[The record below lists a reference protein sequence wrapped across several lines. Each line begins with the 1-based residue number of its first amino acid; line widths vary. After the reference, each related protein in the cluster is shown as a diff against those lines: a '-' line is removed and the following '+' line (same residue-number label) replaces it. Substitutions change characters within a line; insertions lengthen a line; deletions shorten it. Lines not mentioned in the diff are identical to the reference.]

1 MTTTKNK
8 KISAVTLKKK
18 KSVLLDARASMPK
31 GKKLKKHCEEI
42 RWISTNKKIA
52 TVTQAGRIKAKK
64 KGKCYVYAL
73 AQNGARKKI
82 KVTVK

>member
-31 GKKLKKHCEEI
+31 RKKLKNIVRKSVGFQQI
-42 RWISTNKKIA
+42 RRL
-52 TVTQAGRIKAKK
+52 QP
-64 KGKCYVYAL
+64 
-73 AQNGARKKI
+73 
-82 KVTVK
+82 